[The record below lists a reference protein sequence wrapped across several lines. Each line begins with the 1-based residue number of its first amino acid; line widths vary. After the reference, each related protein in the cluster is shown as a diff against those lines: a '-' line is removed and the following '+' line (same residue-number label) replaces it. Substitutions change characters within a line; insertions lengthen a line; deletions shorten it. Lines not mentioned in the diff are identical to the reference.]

1 MQQKPII
8 KLDKTSSETQKL
20 TKQLVKD
27 KTFINDFNNAIDKTI
42 TDTIA
47 YENKTYGKAFG
58 VDFVSTI
65 QIDTDVLES
74 AFGHFS
80 VVVSALVEVSIRD
93 TVKNP
98 LADVLLIDDTPE
110 LFHDL
115 IVPNAF
121 TYVKVISFIARLD
134 DDGKYIRLDDPLHC

>member
-1 MQQKPII
+1 MQQKPTI
-8 KLDKTSSETQKL
+8 KLDKTSPENQKL
-20 TKQLVKD
+20 TKRLVKD
-27 KTFINDFNNAIDKTI
+27 KDFMTDLDNAIAKTI
-42 TDTIA
+42 TNTIA
-47 YENKTYGKAFG
+47 YENEAYGKAFAT
-58 VDFVSTI
+58 DFTNTI

-93 TVKNP
+93 TVKNR
-98 LADVLLIDDTPE
+98 LSDVFLIDDTPE
-110 LFHDL
+110 TFHDL